1 MERTKSP
8 ELWYAGKKIGIMG
21 GTFDPI
27 HNAHLSLGECAL
39 HEMALDEVW
48 FMPARTPYFKKM
60 KKVTDAKERWE
71 MTSLSMEGHAGF
83 KASDFELLREGET
96 YTAETLEKLHE
107 CYPSVH
113 FFFIAGS
120 DSMYQLETWWH
131 PEIIMKLSTLLV
143 AEREYPERERSFTD
157 QVQYLKEKY
166 DADIRVLNFKE
177 SDISSTMIRDKV
189 KRGDDISEL
198 VPENVARY
206 IREHELY
213 R

>member
-1 MERTKSP
+1 MERTKALES
-8 ELWYAGKKIGIMG
+8 WDDRKKIGIMG

-39 HEMALDEVW
+39 REMSLDEVW

-60 KKVTDAKERWE
+60 KKVSDAKERWE
-71 MTSLSMEGHAGF
+71 MTCLSVEGHEGF
-83 KASDFELLREGET
+83 KASDFELQREGET

-107 CYPSVH
+107 AYPSVH
-113 FFFIAGS
+113 FFFIVGS
-120 DSMYQLETWWH
+120 DSMYQMETWWR
-131 PEIIMKLSTLLV
+131 PEVIMKLATLLV
-143 AEREYPERERSFTD
+143 AEREYPERERSFTE

-166 DADIRVLNFKE
+166 GADIRVLNFKE

-189 KRGDDISEL
+189 KKGEDISEL

-206 IREHELY
+206 IMDHGLY